1 MTNENTPTD
10 SEEEYLDNARMRV
23 IKRDYNSI
31 FFWWNLTI
39 SLSSF
44 DTLYLIKSNDVRENL
59 VNLLCYSHNDFVLL
73 IKIWPFFYITIL

>member
-31 FFWWNLTI
+31 FFW
-39 SLSSF
+39 
-44 DTLYLIKSNDVRENL
+44 
-59 VNLLCYSHNDFVLL
+59 
-73 IKIWPFFYITIL
+73 